1 MKHFFQQQWLIPALA
16 GAVALAF
23 VFPEWGA
30 SGGYLR
36 SEITTKLGIILVF
49 FLQGWALPSEVLA
62 KGLVR
67 WRTHLLIQGFIFILY
82 PLLFILGDLVWSQWI
97 GQPLRVGFFFLA
109 VLPTTIT
116 SAIVYTSLADGNT
129 GVALFNTTVAN
140 FAAVVI
146 TPLWM
151 MVLAESDVGQMGD
164 FATVFLKLTR
174 LILLPFLVGQVVHY
188 FFKEVAI
195 RHKILFGHINQG
207 IIVFLVFA
215 AFANS
220 VMAGIWESQGWGMLW
235 FTAMLCFALFF
246 LVNAMALL
254 LIRLDLFT
262 QGEKPA
268 VFFCGTQKTLATGAS
283 FANSLFGADPILGI
297 ILLPVIVYHPIQLVL
312 GALLIPRLKAPSAL
326 KKG

>member
-1 MKHFFQQQWLIPALA
+1 MKGFLQKQWLILALG

-30 SGGYLR
+30 SGGSLR
-36 SEITTKLGIILVF
+36 SEVTTKLGIILVF

-62 KGLVR
+62 RGVLR
-67 WRTHLLIQGFIFILY
+67 WRTHLLIQAFIFFLY

-97 GQPLRVGFFFLA
+97 GHPLRIGFFFLA

-140 FAAVVI
+140 FAAVLI

-151 MVLAESDVGQMGD
+151 MVLVQSDVGQMGD
-164 FATVFLKLTR
+164 FAGVFLKLTR
-174 LILLPFLVGQVVHY
+174 LILLPFLVGQVIHY
-188 FFKEVAI
+188 YFKETAI

-207 IIVFLVFA
+207 VIIFLVFA

-220 VMAGIWESQGWGMLW
+220 VKGGIWESQGWDMLW
-235 FTAMLCFALFF
+235 FTALLCLALFF
-246 LVNAMALL
+246 LVNALALL
-254 LIRLDLFT
+254 FIRLDFFT
-262 QGEKPA
+262 QEEKPA
-268 VFFCGTQKTLATGAS
+268 VFFCSTQKTLATGAT
-283 FANSLFGADPILGI
+283 FANSLFGADPTLGI

-312 GALLIPRLKAPSAL
+312 GGLLIPWF
-326 KKG
+326 KGERTGS

>member
-1 MKHFFQQQWLIPALA
+1 MKGFLQKQWLILALG

-23 VFPEWGA
+23 VFPEWGS
-30 SGGYLR
+30 SGGYLH
-36 SEITTKLGIILVF
+36 SEVTTKLGIILVF

-62 KGLVR
+62 RGVLR
-67 WRTHLLIQGFIFILY
+67 WRTHLLIQVFIFFLY

-97 GQPLRVGFFFLA
+97 GHPLRIGFFFLA

-140 FAAVVI
+140 FAAVLI

-151 MVLAESDVGQMGD
+151 MVLVQSDVGQMGD

-188 FFKEVAI
+188 YFKETAI

-207 IIVFLVFA
+207 VIIFLVFA

-220 VMAGIWESQGWGMLW
+220 VKAGIWESQGWGMLW
-235 FTAMLCFALFF
+235 LTALLCLALFC
-246 LVNAMALL
+246 LVNALALL
-254 LIRLDLFT
+254 FIRLDFFT
-262 QGEKPA
+262 QEEKPA
-268 VFFCGTQKTLATGAS
+268 VFFCSTQKTLATGAT
-283 FANSLFGADPILGI
+283 FANSLFGADPTLGI

-312 GALLIPRLKAPSAL
+312 GGLLIPWF
-326 KKG
+326 KGERTGS